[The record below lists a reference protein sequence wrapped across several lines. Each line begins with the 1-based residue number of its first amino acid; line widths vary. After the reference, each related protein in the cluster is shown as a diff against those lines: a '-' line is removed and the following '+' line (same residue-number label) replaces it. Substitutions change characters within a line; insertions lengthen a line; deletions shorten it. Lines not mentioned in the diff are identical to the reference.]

1 MVFLASALMLSP
13 SFFIASFTF
22 PQISAIPRFSID
34 LDDDFL
40 SSIDGDLLDFVEG
53 IEDLWFQFFDGGLNA
68 STDIV
73 SEFLGSSLDFSPDV
87 FDSTFLHSEFIGR

>member
-1 MVFLASALMLSP
+1 MIQPLLEKH
-13 SFFIASFTF
+13 IFTGDD
-22 PQISAIPRFSID
+22 ADDFSLD

-73 SEFLGSSLDFSPDV
+73 TEFLGSSLHFSPD
-87 FDSTFLHSEFIGR
+87 